1 MTSKQIKSSGIGILS
16 ATGGAIASRIVAD
29 KIPIENAKIKH
40 GILAVAGMVGCA
52 LLTKKDATTEAM
64 RNVAIGI
71 SVAQVGA
78 LAKEFAGETDGIMK
92 TALGGATGDDLYQ
105 YEDDFEDDENIFLSG
120 IDDEGYI
127 LPDEDEDEFE
137 DDEVSFAS

>member
-64 RNVAIGI
+64 RNVAIGV

-92 TALGGATGDDLYQ
+92 TALGGTTDNYFNS
-105 YEDDFEDDENIFLSG
+105 YEDFEDDENIFLSG
-120 IDDEGYI
+120 IDEGYI

>member
-29 KIPIENAKIKH
+29 KIPIEDAKIKH
-40 GILAVAGMVGCA
+40 GILAVAGIIGCA

-64 RNVAIGI
+64 RNVAIGV

-92 TALGGATGDDLYQ
+92 TALGGTTDNYFNS
-105 YEDDFEDDENIFLSG
+105 YEDFEDDENIFLSG

>member
-16 ATGGAIASRIVAD
+16 ATGGAVASRIVAD

-64 RNVAIGI
+64 RNVAIGV

-92 TALGGATGDDLYQ
+92 TALGGTTDNYS
-105 YEDDFEDDENIFLSG
+105 YEDFEDDENIFLSG

>member
-29 KIPIENAKIKH
+29 KIPIEDAKIKH
-40 GILAVAGMVGCA
+40 GILAVAGIIGCA

-64 RNVAIGI
+64 RNVAIGV

-92 TALGGATGDDLYQ
+92 TALGGTTDNYFNS
-105 YEDDFEDDENIFLSG
+105 YEDFEDDENIFLSG
-120 IDDEGYI
+120 IDEGYI

>member
-1 MTSKQIKSSGIGILS
+1 
-16 ATGGAIASRIVAD
+16 
-29 KIPIENAKIKH
+29 
-40 GILAVAGMVGCA
+40 MVGCA

-64 RNVAIGI
+64 RNVAIGV

-92 TALGGATGDDLYQ
+92 TALGGTTDNYFNS
-105 YEDDFEDDENIFLSG
+105 YEDFEDDENIFLSG
-120 IDDEGYI
+120 IDEGYI

>member
-40 GILAVAGMVGCA
+40 GILAVAGIIGCA

-64 RNVAIGI
+64 RNVAIGV

-92 TALGGATGDDLYQ
+92 TALGGTTDNYFNS
-105 YEDDFEDDENIFLSG
+105 YEDFEDDENIFLSG
-120 IDDEGYI
+120 IDEGYI